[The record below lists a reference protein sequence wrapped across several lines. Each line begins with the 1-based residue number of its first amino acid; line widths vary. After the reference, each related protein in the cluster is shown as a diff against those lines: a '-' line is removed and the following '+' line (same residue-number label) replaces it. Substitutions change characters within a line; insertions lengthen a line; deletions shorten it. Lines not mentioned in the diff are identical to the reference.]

1 MNNAFGLSEQDMD
14 TLKSIL
20 SSYPEVDEAIIFG
33 SRSKG
38 NYRNGSDVDIAL
50 KGLALNLDI
59 VSQISYILNEETT
72 MPYKFDIL
80 NYHTINNKEL
90 IDHINRLGISI
101 YHSV

>member
-90 IDHINRLGISI
+90 IEHIDRVGILI
-101 YHSV
+101 FHSN